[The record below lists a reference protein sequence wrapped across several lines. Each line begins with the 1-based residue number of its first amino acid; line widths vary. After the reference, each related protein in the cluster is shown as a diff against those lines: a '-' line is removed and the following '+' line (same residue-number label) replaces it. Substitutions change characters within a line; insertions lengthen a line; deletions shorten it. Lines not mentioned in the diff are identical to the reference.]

1 MSDVDSVGHDVGFDI
16 GTNCSLA
23 VLLIEVYTRSESFF
37 GAEFPRVAS
46 TRFLIDEDRELNRDK
61 RGGILV

>member
-1 MSDVDSVGHDVGFDI
+1 MGHDVGFDI

-46 TRFLIDEDRELNRDK
+46 TRFLADEGREYKRDK
-61 RGGILV
+61 RDIIVV